1 VQDTQAIPAGPRTGL
16 PQLRQSTRARLR
28 QIASCDRNVIIGL
41 ILLAVAVRVLFVVL
55 LTPSPTDEGRFD
67 DTVWY
72 HETANTLLDG
82 DGYRDPYR
90 GNNTAKWPIGY
101 PLTLAAIYAVPGP
114 DVAMAKAVNVVLGA
128 ATVVL
133 LFVLGRAMFN
143 RAAGIA
149 GAAIAAVLPGIAIYA
164 PLVMTETY
172 STFWVVLGFTLYT
185 LWLVKREP
193 RTWQLLVTG
202 LVLGWATIIR
212 AELLILPVIFIVS
225 LFLRDLDVR
234 RAIRYAVP
242 MAVGVLVFVLPWT
255 VRNAI
260 QLETFVV
267 GTTHVGSAVWQG
279 HNQYSNGGATLF
291 VEILAEEEGRDR
303 GFSGEE
309 LEVFEDDYSFEQA
322 WDYIK
327 EHPEREFGL
336 TWRRFY
342 YTFGNDTAGVFWT
355 NHHQGSM
362 NAEQADW
369 MAGILNGTWFMLLGV
384 AAVSVAGWFSLRD
397 PARSAPLFMVAFW
410 ALAYSVVFLGNARYH
425 YQLMP
430 IFCLWAGLTI
440 VLAVRGLQAARDQRD
455 W

>member
-1 VQDTQAIPAGPRTGL
+1 LQDTQALPAGPQAGT
-16 PQLRQSTRARLR
+16 PAARSRPL
-28 QIASCDRNVIIGL
+28 SVL
-41 ILLAVAVRVLFVVL
+41 ESLLASDRYVALTLFLAAVVIRVLFVVL

-72 HETANTLLDG
+72 HSTANTLLDG

-101 PLTLAAIYAVPGP
+101 PLTVAAIYALPGP
-114 DVAMAKAVNVVLGA
+114 DVAMAKAVNVIVGS

-133 LFVLGRAMFN
+133 LFMLGRAMFN
-143 RAAGIA
+143 RGAGIA
-149 GAAIAAVLPGIAIYA
+149 GAALAAVLPGIAIYA

-172 STFWVVLGFTLYT
+172 STFWVVLAFTLYT
-185 LWLVKREP
+185 LWAVKQEP
-193 RTWQLLVTG
+193 KTWQLLVIG

-212 AELLILPVIFIVS
+212 AELLILPVIFVVS
-225 LFLRDLDVR
+225 LFLRDFDLR
-234 RAIRYAVP
+234 RAVRYAWP
-242 MAVGVLVFVLPWT
+242 MAAGVLLFVLPWT
-255 VRNAI
+255 VRNAV
-260 QLETFVV
+260 QLDTFVV

-291 VEILAEEEGRDR
+291 VEMLAEDAGRRAGKD
-303 GFSGEE
+303 GEE

-322 WDYIK
+322 WEYIK
-327 EHPEREFGL
+327 EHPQREFGL

-362 NAEQADW
+362 SEEQADW
-369 MAGILNGTWFMLLGV
+369 MAGILNGTYFMVLGI
-384 AAVSVAGWFSLRD
+384 AAASVLGWFSLRD
-397 PARSAPLFMVAFW
+397 PARSAPLLMVAFW
-410 ALAYSVVFLGNARYH
+410 AVAYSVVFLGNARYH
-425 YQLMP
+425 YQLLP

-440 VLAVRGLQAARDQRD
+440 VMCWQGMRASSRNAEA
-455 W
+455 